1 MKGLPLYFRYD
12 LQTFCYGS
20 LDDLPGADIHLV
32 HCRKAARRCPGHY
45 KNEEFK
51 RDSLRTQVMSLP
63 SPPVAAISHDDVLV
77 VKDADLQDNETT
89 NFTLHH
95 G

>member
-12 LQTFCYGS
+12 LQTFCYSS
-20 LDDLPGADIHLV
+20 LDDLPSADIHLFCIV
-32 HCRKAARRCPGHY
+32 GKLHGHY

-63 SPPVAAISHDDVLV
+63 RPPVAAISHDDVLV